1 MELYLLAGLGVLL
14 VSQAILFRVV
24 LTQRRLIDGFDDRF
38 GRLTAG
44 VSLLTDTTECG
55 LRDVA
60 QEVERLGQQPAAP
73 RRRSNAAVTRRI
85 KTAARRGR
93 NVADIAACE
102 EVSEGEVRL
111 RLQLAESMQQ
121 GLNGAAMR

>member
-38 GRLTAG
+38 GRLAAG

-93 NVADIAACE
+93 NVADIAASE

>member
-1 MELYLLAGLGVLL
+1 MEPYVLAGLGIVLL
-14 VSQAILFRVV
+14 AQVYLFR
-24 LTQRRLIDGFDDRF
+24 LLFNQQRMLESFDDRF

-60 QEVERLGQQPAAP
+60 QEVERLGQVAP
-73 RRRSNAAVTRRI
+73 PRKRSTATVTRRI

-93 NVADIAACE
+93 KVADIAAAE
-102 EVSEGEVRL
+102 QLSEGEVRL
-111 RLQLAESMQQ
+111 RLHLAGSSPD
-121 GLNGAAMR
+121 GAVNGAAVQ